1 MVSSSPPRIGIAGVT
16 GYAGYEALRLL
27 SSHPGV
33 VVERLAA
40 GRGAGVPLAESWPT
54 LSGQAVPAVESLSV
68 DWAAGLD
75 AVVLALPHGISGGFV
90 AQLAEAGL
98 LDQGLRVVD
107 LGADFR
113 LRSPEAYEAA
123 YGAAHPAPEL
133 LSEAVYG
140 LPELGREAIAAA
152 RIVANPGCYPTAT
165 ALGGRVLLQA
175 GCAGPV
181 LSTCLSGV
189 SGAGRKASL
198 GTAYCEVSESAHA
211 YGVGGVH
218 RHVPEMEQ
226 VLGAPVSFSP
236 HLVPLQRGLLA
247 TVTMVAPA
255 RLTADALRAEAL
267 ALTDGEPLLV
277 FRDQPPATRDV
288 RGTGCAHLAVA
299 LDARR
304 GVAQAFVAIDNLG
317 KGAAAQAVQNLN
329 LVLGIEETAGIP
341 THAVLP

>member
-1 MVSSSPPRIGIAGVT
+1 MVSSSLPRIGIAGVT

-27 SSHPGV
+27 TSHPGV

-40 GRGAGVPLAESWPT
+40 GRGAGAPLADSWPT
-54 LSGQAVPAVESLSV
+54 LTGRVVPAVGALAV
-68 DWAAGLD
+68 DWAEGLD
-75 AVVLALPHGISGGFV
+75 AIVLALPHGVSGGFV
-90 AQLAEAGL
+90 AQLAAAGL
-98 LDQGLRVVD
+98 LDAGLRVID

-113 LRSPEAYEAA
+113 LRSPAAYEAA
-123 YGAAHPAPEL
+123 YGAAHPAPDL

-140 LPELGREAIAAA
+140 LPELGRDGIASA

-165 ALGGRVLLQA
+165 ALGGRVLLEA

-181 LSTCLSGV
+181 ISTCLSGV

-226 VLGAPVSFSP
+226 VLGAPVSFAP

-247 TVTMVAPA
+247 TVTMAAPA
-255 RLTADALRAEAL
+255 RLTAEALRAEAHS
-267 ALTDGEPLLV
+267 LTDGEPLLV
-277 FRDQPPATRDV
+277 LRDAPPATRDV
-288 RGTGCAHLAVA
+288 RGTGCAHLSVA
-299 LDARR
+299 LDQRR
-304 GVAQAFVAIDNLG
+304 GVAQVFVAIDNLG

-329 LVLGIEETAGIP
+329 LVLGLEETTGIP
-341 THAVLP
+341 TQAVLP